1 MVFKYYKTVEI
12 NFTIKYFQIQRIS
25 DSETELFNQLEVFK
39 QQRQLLIQENK
50 RLRSIMNDKKLSIH
64 ESDTSSAYSND
75 ISVSLK

>member
-1 MVFKYYKTVEI
+1 MIFNYYKTVQI
-12 NFTIKYFQIQRIS
+12 NFIIKYFQIQRIS
-25 DSETELFNQLEVFK
+25 NSETELFNQLEVFK